1 MLDEEVK
8 GLRVRKSGIM
18 IGDRFLLNPIF
29 KEERFNG
36 WVQGEVLVFDD
47 NIIPNARR
55 DDFEKNDAYIL
66 LIEKLKNIAECIS
79 NDIRN
84 ASKQRSKQVN
94 NMSENKNVTSNDNIT
109 KEIISKL
116 DFIIQKATMKDS
128 KLLEQIGKVLKVEL
142 DANKAERILKKIEN
156 IV

>member
-1 MLDEEVK
+1 ML
-8 GLRVRKSGIM
+8 G
-18 IGDRFLLNPIF
+18 
-29 KEERFNG
+29 
-36 WVQGEVLVFDD
+36 FDD

-66 LIEKLKNIAECIS
+66 LMEKLKNIAE
-79 NDIRN
+79 N
-84 ASKQRSKQVN
+84 AFLMTLEMRQNKGGKQVN

-128 KLLEQIGKVLKVEL
+128 KLLEQIGKGLKGGVGC
-142 DANKAERILKKIEN
+142 K
-156 IV
+156 